1 MGLDQRGKKKL
12 LPRLTFI
19 VGGAAS
25 GKSRFAE
32 LLSEKHGVTKVY
44 LATAQIFDE
53 EMKKKVTQ
61 HKSRRA
67 DGWTTHE
74 TPLDAADVLRTT
86 HADVILFD
94 CATLWL
100 SNHMLAEADID
111 TAQADL
117 CNALAAA
124 PSPVIMVS
132 NEVGEG
138 IVPENALARR
148 FREAQG
154 RLNIALAAQA
164 DLVVKVTVGL
174 PQVLKG
180 TLP

>member
-1 MGLDQRGKKKL
+1 MDHSRVKKVLPKL
-12 LPRLTFI
+12 TLI

-25 GKSRFAE
+25 GKSRLAE
-32 LLSEKHGVTKVY
+32 SLAEKHGTTKVY
-44 LATAQIFDE
+44 IASAQIFDDEMAQKVDLHKKRRMSGWSTVE
-53 EMKKKVTQ
+53 EPLAVD
-61 HKSRRA
+61 RA
-67 DGWTTHE
+67 
-74 TPLDAADVLRTT
+74 LQSAAG
-86 HADVILFD
+86 DVILFD

-100 SNHMLAEADID
+100 SNQMLAKGVD
-111 TAQADL
+111 
-117 CNALAAA
+117 LAAA
-124 PSPVIMVS
+124 QANLLTALKNCAIPVIVVS

-154 RLNIALAAQA
+154 RLNIELAGAA